1 MSLPIRA
8 FLMIK
13 VGWEDWAVDVCRDFD
28 AVVAAWQRRSDI
40 SHSAILHIGFD
51 RPPSA
56 AFDQIATD
64 FPGRML
70 FTAAAKYGV
79 PGQFEASDMPVGFVD
94 GLPVHLAL
102 RGWGYTEDGVF
113 AAATPK
119 SEIARQ
125 RDWADWLISFTE
137 TRPEFVEEL
146 EKAGVFSE
154 TDYLSN
160 EANLPR
166 EIRYSA
172 GLYRFDHLIKGEEND
187 PCAAVRSAPPW
198 LLSRKLEDIPLTV
211 RLRNVFA
218 YAGFE
223 TIADIGSITL
233 NDLYHMR
240 NFGKLS
246 HADLIQILIDTME
259 EGPRDEDMSVSTG
272 AIGGGGGAANSSL
285 LAELHRTMA
294 RCEPRERDILLR
306 RMGLGCTPETLISV
320 GKDYNITRERVRQIE
335 AKSTKRILRQ
345 ESWDDV
351 LVAKLGR
358 VLANRDYPLP
368 IMGLEAVDPW
378 FVGIAEE
385 ASAFSYLVEN
395 FCGGRVSITTIDG
408 IDYIG
413 YLKDENWQSALAE
426 GKKILNYASGKNWDE
441 MHVQALLAP
450 ALPERAREF
459 RGLLWENLS
468 KRCQFSTGSDGVR
481 TFISFGQAAENLV
494 EAILAEAET
503 PLHYSEIAIR
513 LESRFGRQFD
523 IRRVHKA
530 AGTVGILVGR
540 GIFGSE
546 KHLGVEPADL
556 EKLSE
561 AASDIILDGPE
572 AKQWHSAELLGD
584 LIDLGFSSEYL
595 NKYVLDYALRKSRNL
610 NRLGRMTWSARDHGS
625 IAERIDIHDAVQ
637 SLIFDAG
644 RPLTTIE
651 IRQRLKALRG
661 TNNTSNF
668 SFTDPIIRIG
678 FGLWGLNDRDVPL
691 AREHQPAL
699 VEHLISKLSQNGR
712 GIHVS
717 ELLSELDPLWRELPP
732 QIILSIGN
740 LDERLQVSAGQFLY
754 LSEWKEPRRESVVQ
768 IVRRLVTE
776 GPEIFTSAQVI
787 RQIERECTLEI
798 DTSQVSAAIR
808 SAGATFDSDLRLWS
822 IHRQPEE
829 HTLEEDGDADLIE

>member
-28 AVVAAWQRRSDI
+28 AVVSAWQRRSDT

-64 FPGRML
+64 FPGRMR

-94 GLPVHLAL
+94 GLPVQLAL
-102 RGWGYTEDGVF
+102 RGWGYTEDRVF
-113 AAATPK
+113 DAATPN
-119 SEIARQ
+119 SAMAGQ
-125 RDWADWLISFTE
+125 RDWADWLISFTQ
-137 TRPEFVEEL
+137 TRPDFVEEL
-146 EKAGVFSE
+146 EKAKVFSE

-160 EANLPR
+160 EANLPW
-166 EIRYSA
+166 EIRYRA

-187 PCAAVRSAPPW
+187 PCASVRAAPPW
-198 LLSRKLEDIPLTV
+198 LLSRKLEDVHLTV
-211 RLRNVFA
+211 RLQNVFDR
-218 YAGFE
+218 AGFK

-233 NDLYHMR
+233 ANLYNIG
-240 NFGKLS
+240 NFGKTS
-246 HADLIQILIDTME
+246 HASLIQILMDTME
-259 EGPRDEDMSVSTG
+259 EGPRDGDMSASTG
-272 AIGGGGGAANSSL
+272 AIEGEVGAAISSL

-294 RCEPRERDILLR
+294 ICEPRERDILLR
-306 RMGLGCTPETLISV
+306 RMGLGCTAETLQGV
-320 GKDYNITRERVRQIE
+320 ANDYNITRERIRQIE
-335 AKSTKRILRQ
+335 AKATKRIARQ
-345 ESWDDV
+345 ENWDDV
-351 LVAKLGR
+351 LAAKLER
-358 VLANRDYPLP
+358 LLANRDYPLP
-368 IMGLEAVDPW
+368 MLGLEAVDPW

-385 ASAFSYLVEN
+385 ATAFSYLIEN
-395 FCGGRVSITTIDG
+395 FCGGRVSITKIDG

-413 YLKDENWQSALAE
+413 FLKEEHWQNALAE
-426 GKKILNYASGKNWDE
+426 GNKILNYARGKNWDE
-441 MHVQALLAP
+441 LHVQALLAP

-468 KRCQFSTGSDGVR
+468 KKCHFSTGNDGIR
-481 TFISFGQAAENLV
+481 TFISLGRGAENLV
-494 EAILAEAET
+494 ETILAEAET

-513 LESRFGRQFD
+513 LERRFGRQID
-523 IRRVHKA
+523 IRRAHNA
-530 AGTVGILVGR
+530 AGSVGILLGR

-546 KHLGVEPADL
+546 KHLGVEAGDL
-556 EKLSE
+556 ERLSE
-561 AASDIILDGPE
+561 EASGIILGGPE
-572 AKQWHSAELLGD
+572 GKQWHSAELLGD
-584 LIDLGFSSEYL
+584 LIDLGFPGEHL
-595 NKYVLDYALRKSRNL
+595 NKYVLDYALRKSSNL
-610 NRLGRMTWSARDHGS
+610 NRLGRMTWSAKDYGS

-644 RPLTTIE
+644 RPLTIIE

-661 TNNTSNF
+661 TNNTSYF
-668 SFTDPIIRIG
+668 SFADPIIKIG
-678 FGLWGLNDRDVPL
+678 FGLWGLNDRDVPI

-717 ELLSELDPLWRELPP
+717 ELVSELDPLWREVPP
-732 QIILSIGN
+732 QIVLSIGN
-740 LDERLQVSAGQFLY
+740 LDERLHVSAGQFLY

-768 IVRRLVTE
+768 IVRRIVTE